1 MKTKRIQLTILAVLL
16 GVTGWVVWQRQAI
29 LDWALLYHYTPP
41 TAVTQ
46 LASDDEMTAK
56 AIHLLYVNHPVISAG
71 KPFTSHC
78 PPGSEKT
85 VVLGCYIGND
95 RGIYLYQISD
105 TRLNGVEQ
113 VTAAHEMLHA
123 AYRRLSSGQRA
134 KVDAMLQSYYDH
146 GLTDQR
152 IKDTIDAYRKSEPH
166 DVVNEMHSIFGTEVA
181 NLPGPLEVYYKQYFT
196 DRTKVA
202 AYTAAYQGEFTSRQT
217 QVAQYDTQLKG
228 LEQQIKANET
238 QLEID
243 KKSLATQN
251 QQLDSERSSG
261 QIAAY
266 NSGVQS
272 YNRAVDSYNRRLTDT
287 KNLISQYNT
296 IVEQRN
302 NIALEEQQLA
312 QELSASSLPKN

>member
-1 MKTKRIQLTILAVLL
+1 MPP
-16 GVTGWVVWQRQAI
+16 QRQR
-29 LDWALLYHYTPP
+29 P
-41 TAVTQ
+41 AVVEDEIPQ
-46 LASDDEMTAK
+46 IQPHLARHQQQDSGLGEPQYRPMR
-56 AIHLLYVNHPVISAG
+56 PQ
-71 KPFTSHC
+71 
-78 PPGSEKT
+78 
-85 VVLGCYIGND
+85 VVPQRD
-95 RGIYLYQISD
+95 
-105 TRLNGVEQ
+105 
-113 VTAAHEMLHA
+113 
-123 AYRRLSSGQRA
+123 GQRA